1 MPPLRYLLWL
11 APYLGAALGFDYTF
25 PDCVNG
31 LLRSNAV
38 CNRTQDAP
46 ARAKALISMFTD
58 DELMANT
65 VNLSPGVSRLGLPGY
80 QWWSEALH
88 GVASSP
94 GVTFAASGNFS
105 SATSFPEP
113 ITLGSAFDDPLI
125 KAVADVISTE
135 ARAFNNFGRAGL
147 DFFTPNINPFR
158 DPRWGRGQ
166 ETPGEDPFHISQYV
180 LNLVDG
186 LQGGIDPTPY
196 FKIVA
201 DCKHYAAY
209 DIENWEGNDRTS
221 FNAVVTNQDLSEYYL
236 PSFQSCVRDAKV
248 GSIMCS
254 YNSVNGIPSCANSYL
269 LQTILRDF
277 WGFND
282 DRWVTSD
289 CDAVDNIF
297 STHHFTSTYAQ
308 AVADALKAGTDIDCG
323 NTYAEHLPEALNQS
337 LITRADLEK
346 ALIRQYTSLVRL
358 GYFDP
363 PDVQPYRQLD
373 WSDVNSPNAQQLAY
387 QAAVEGIVLL
397 KNDGTLPL
405 DTSIKKLALI
415 GPFANA
421 TTQMQGNYQGIAPFL
436 ISPLQ
441 GAMNAGYQATF
452 VAGTTISDTSTA
464 GFAAAVAAAQSAD
477 AVIFAGG
484 IDDTV
489 EHESGDRTTIVWPG
503 VQLDLIAALEAVGK
517 PLVVLQFGGGQ
528 VDDSALK
535 NNQTVNAILW
545 AGYPGQSGGT
555 AIFDILSGKASPA
568 GRLPTTQYP
577 AAYTDQVP
585 MTDMSLRPSATNPG
599 RTYKWYQGTPV
610 FEFGHGLHYT
620 TFNVQWQHTPPTQ
633 YNIASL
639 ISDASSDSPLDLATF
654 DTFDITVQN
663 TGKVTSDYVA
673 LLFVNSTAGPA
684 PHPNKQLVS
693 YSRLHQLAG
702 GSNSSASLSVTLG
715 SIARAD
721 TEGNMWIFNG
731 SYQLNVD
738 TGPALLTHQFDL
750 VGQSV
755 QITHWPQNVT
765 SNSAV

>member
-11 APYLGAALGFDYTF
+11 APYLGAALGFEYTF

-31 LLRSNAV
+31 PLRSNAV
-38 CNRTQDAP
+38 CNRTQDVAT
-46 ARAKALISMFTD
+46 RAKALISMFTD

-135 ARAFNNFGRAGL
+135 ARAFNNFGRAGI

-323 NTYAEHLPEALNQS
+323 NTYAEHLPEAFNQS
-337 LITRADLEK
+337 LITRADFEK

-397 KNDGTLPL
+397 KNDGTLPF

-464 GFAAAVAAAQSAD
+464 GFAAAVTSAQSAD

-489 EHESGDRTTIVWPG
+489 EHESGDRTTIIWPG
-503 VQLDLIAALEAVGK
+503 VQLDLIAALEDVGK

-545 AGYPGQSGGT
+545 AGYPSQSGGT

-568 GRLPTTQYP
+568 GRLSTTQYP

-620 TFNVQWQHTPPTQ
+620 TFNVQWQQTPPTQ
-633 YNIASL
+633 YDIASL
-639 ISDASSDSPLDLATF
+639 ISDASSNSPLDLATF
-654 DTFDITVQN
+654 DIFDITVQN

>member
-11 APYLGAALGFDYTF
+11 APYLGAALGFEYTF

-31 LLRSNAV
+31 PLRSNAV
-38 CNRTQDAP
+38 CNRTQDVAT
-46 ARAKALISMFTD
+46 RAKALISMFTD

-248 GSIMCS
+248 GSMMCS

-282 DRWVTSD
+282 GRWVTSD

-323 NTYAEHLPEALNQS
+323 NTYAEHLPEAFNQS

-397 KNDGTLPL
+397 KNDGTLPF

-464 GFAAAVAAAQSAD
+464 GFAAAVTSAQSAD

-489 EHESGDRTTIVWPG
+489 EHESGDRTTIIWPG

-545 AGYPGQSGGT
+545 AGYPSQSGGT

-568 GRLPTTQYP
+568 GRLSTTQYP

-620 TFNVQWQHTPPTQ
+620 TFNVQWQQTPPTQ
-633 YNIASL
+633 YDIASL
-639 ISDASSDSPLDLATF
+639 ISDASSNSPLDLATF
-654 DTFDITVQN
+654 DIFDITVQN

>member
-11 APYLGAALGFDYTF
+11 APYLGVALGFAF

-31 LLRSNAV
+31 PLKSNAV
-38 CNRTQDAP
+38 CNRTQDA
-46 ARAKALISMFTD
+46 ATRAQALIALFTD

-65 VNLSPGVSRLGLPGY
+65 VNFSPGVSRLGLPGY

-88 GVASSP
+88 GLSTSP
-94 GVTFAASGNFS
+94 GTGVVFTPSGNFS

-113 ITLGSAFDDPLI
+113 ITLGSAFDDSLI
-125 KAVADVISTE
+125 KAVGDVISTE
-135 ARAFNNFGRAGL
+135 ARAFNNFGMAGL
-147 DFFTPNINPFR
+147 DFFTPNINLFR

-323 NTYAEHLPEALNQS
+323 NTYAEHLPEAFNQS

-484 IDDTV
+484 IDGTV
-489 EHESGDRTTIVWPG
+489 
-503 VQLDLIAALEAVGK
+503 
-517 PLVVLQFGGGQ
+517 
-528 VDDSALK
+528 
-535 NNQTVNAILW
+535 
-545 AGYPGQSGGT
+545 
-555 AIFDILSGKASPA
+555 
-568 GRLPTTQYP
+568 
-577 AAYTDQVP
+577 
-585 MTDMSLRPSATNPG
+585 
-599 RTYKWYQGTPV
+599 
-610 FEFGHGLHYT
+610 
-620 TFNVQWQHTPPTQ
+620 
-633 YNIASL
+633 
-639 ISDASSDSPLDLATF
+639 
-654 DTFDITVQN
+654 
-663 TGKVTSDYVA
+663 
-673 LLFVNSTAGPA
+673 
-684 PHPNKQLVS
+684 
-693 YSRLHQLAG
+693 
-702 GSNSSASLSVTLG
+702 
-715 SIARAD
+715 
-721 TEGNMWIFNG
+721 
-731 SYQLNVD
+731 
-738 TGPALLTHQFDL
+738 
-750 VGQSV
+750 
-755 QITHWPQNVT
+755 
-765 SNSAV
+765 

>member
-1 MPPLRYLLWL
+1 
-11 APYLGAALGFDYTF
+11 
-25 PDCVNG
+25 
-31 LLRSNAV
+31 
-38 CNRTQDAP
+38 
-46 ARAKALISMFTD
+46 
-58 DELMANT
+58 
-65 VNLSPGVSRLGLPGY
+65 
-80 QWWSEALH
+80 
-88 GVASSP
+88 
-94 GVTFAASGNFS
+94 
-105 SATSFPEP
+105 ATSFPEP
-113 ITLGSAFDDPLI
+113 ITLGSAFDDSLI
-125 KAVADVISTE
+125 KAVGDVISTE
-135 ARAFNNFGRAGL
+135 ARAFNNFGMAGL
-147 DFFTPNINPFR
+147 DFFTPNINLFR

-484 IDDTV
+484 IDGTV
-489 EHESGDRTTIVWPG
+489 ENEGQDRTTIVWPG

-535 NNQTVNAILW
+535 NNQTSSILMDHIVELSNSKGFNAILVVVCCL
-545 AGYPGQSGGT
+545 AKQALFIPYYTTDNAPEFAKLFLKHVFSKYGLPDNIVSNC
-555 AIFDILSGKASPA
+555 SP
-568 GRLPTTQYP
+568 LFVSHFWQLLCK
-577 AAYTDQVP
+577 V
-585 MTDMSLRPSATNPG
+585 LEIKINLSATYHPEID
-599 RTYKWYQGTPV
+599 RQTEQVKQML
-610 FEFGHGLHYT
+610 E
-620 TFNVQWQHTPPTQ
+620 Q
-633 YNIASL
+633 YLCFYINYL
-639 ISDASSDSPLDLATF
+639 
-654 DTFDITVQN
+654 QN
-663 TGKVTSDYVA
+663 
-673 LLFVNSTAGPA
+673 N
-684 PHPNKQLVS
+684 
-693 YSRLHQLAG
+693 
-702 GSNSSASLSVTLG
+702 
-715 SIARAD
+715 
-721 TEGNMWIFNG
+721 
-731 SYQLNVD
+731 
-738 TGPALLTHQFDL
+738 
-750 VGQSV
+750 
-755 QITHWPQNVT
+755 
-765 SNSAV
+765 